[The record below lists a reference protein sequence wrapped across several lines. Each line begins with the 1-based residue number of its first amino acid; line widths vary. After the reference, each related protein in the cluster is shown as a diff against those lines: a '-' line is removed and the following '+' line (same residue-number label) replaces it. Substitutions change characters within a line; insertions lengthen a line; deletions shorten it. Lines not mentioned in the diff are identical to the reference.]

1 MSQDYFEL
9 FELKPTPALRDNT
22 FVSKKY
28 QQLQKKYHP
37 DFFTLAT
44 EEEREEALQKSATV
58 NEAYKVLKDKYALI
72 AYYLQ
77 VNDMLLVDEKYS
89 LPPDFLMEMME
100 LNENFSE
107 NPDVVKEV
115 KEYISDLEEDVDPV
129 LYKNSDEH
137 DEKDHATLKEFYY
150 KAKYLQRLLDR
161 I

>member
-22 FVSKKY
+22 HVSKKY
-28 QQLQKKYHP
+28 QQLQKQYHP

-44 EEEREEALQKSATV
+44 EEEREEALQKSASV
-58 NEAYKVLKDKYALI
+58 NEAYKVLKDKYGLI

-77 VNDMLLVDEKYS
+77 VNDMLLVDEKYA

-115 KEYISDLEEDVDPV
+115 EEYISDLEEDVDPV

-137 DEKDHATLKEFYY
+137 DEKDYATLKEFYY